1 MLYPVD
7 KTFSILLALASG
19 QATGAEIGQQ
29 VSADTL
35 AFSYMQS
42 SSLYLLLGSMKKM
55 KLIEHNKD
63 AQGQFSKPLQLT
75 PKGWQV
81 LERSIP
87 QLESQLQLARTR
99 INTKRYLPTQRITTH
114 E

>member
-7 KTFSILLALASG
+7 KKFSILLALAAG

-35 AFSYMQS
+35 AFGYLQS
-42 SSLYLLLGSMKKM
+42 SSLYLVLGNLKKA
-55 KLIEHNKD
+55 KLIEHTEGTQ
-63 AQGQFSKPLQLT
+63 ARVSRPFQLT
-75 PKGWQV
+75 PTGWKV

-87 QLESQLQLARTR
+87 QLDSQLQLVRQR
-99 INTKRYLPTQRITTH
+99 INAKRYLPTQRSITH

>member
-7 KTFSILLALASG
+7 KTFSILLALALG
-19 QATGAEIGQQ
+19 PAIGAEIGQQ

-35 AFSYMQS
+35 AFSYMQP
-42 SSLYLLLGSMKKM
+42 SSLYLLLSRMLKS
-55 KLIEHNKD
+55 KLIEYS
-63 AQGQFSKPLQLT
+63 QSTQLQTSKPLQLT
-75 PKGWQV
+75 PKGWKA

-87 QLESQLQLARTR
+87 QLESQLQFARRR
-99 INTKRYLPTQRITTH
+99 INDKRYLPTQRSMTH